1 MSLNYKT
8 IKGWQFAD
16 VAHEY
21 TEKDTILYALSLGL
35 GNAPL
40 DRQQLRFVYEKQLQ
54 VFPTMPVVLGHPGF
68 WLSDPKAG
76 VTWVKV
82 VHGEQRLTLHNPVPG
97 AGKVIG
103 RSRVSRVVDKGADK
117 GALIV
122 VESRL
127 YGTPGDTLLATSE
140 KTIFCRADG
149 GFGESDRAAEPLP
162 PVPPD
167 NPETA
172 WTLSVPT
179 QAALLYRLNA
189 DRNPLHA
196 DPDVASQAGY
206 RQPIL
211 HGLYTYGLAAHAV
224 LRSYCGY
231 DPQRLAYIHARF
243 SAAVFPGETLRCEM
257 WRTGPETVQ
266 FQVKAL
272 ERNIVAIS
280 HGISG
285 IKTP

>member
-8 IKGWQFAD
+8 IKGWKFAD
-16 VAHEY
+16 AIHEY
-21 TEKDTILYALSLGL
+21 TEKDAILYALSLGL
-35 GNAPL
+35 GDAPL
-40 DRQQLRFVYEKQLQ
+40 DRQQLRFVYEKHLQ
-54 VFPTMPVVLGHPGF
+54 VFPTMPVVLGQPGF

-76 VTWVKV
+76 LTWVKA
-82 VHGEQRLTLHNPVPG
+82 VHGEQRLTLHGPIPP

-103 RSRVSRVVDKGADK
+103 RSRVSRVIDKGADK

-127 YGTPGDTLLATSE
+127 YGTPGDALLAVAE

-149 GFGESDRAAEPLP
+149 GFGESDQAAEPLP
-162 PVPPD
+162 PIPPD
-167 NPETA
+167 PPETA
-172 WTLSVPT
+172 WTLSVPAH
-179 QAALLYRLNA
+179 AALLYRLNA

-211 HGLYTYGLAAHAV
+211 HGLYTYGLAAYAI
-224 LRSYCGY
+224 LRTYCGY
-231 DPQRLAYIHARF
+231 DPQCLASIHARF
-243 SAAVFPGETLRCEM
+243 AAAVFPGETLRCEM

-266 FQVKAL
+266 FQVRAL

-280 HGISG
+280 NGISG
-285 IKTP
+285 IKAP